1 MMQNPIKTFARLAA
15 VFAITPAVTLAAPVW
30 AQADV
35 LEDGM
40 DVAEEFPEYTFACPD
55 GGYETGCD
63 AFDVENAIAI
73 EGVDASAFA
82 DRCLYTT
89 EADCSVI
96 ANGQVNRADAAPLH
110 WQILGLQP
118 LDGPYIEMIV
128 LAEIDGPVPNVLLSQ
143 QVEGYFD
150 PPVAVRDGDGR
161 FLLHVPARNRRLGN
175 ADIMLYTSGMGWNWS
190 SAQQIRA
197 DIDALLPKGFQ
208 TDNPIVFNLRENF
221 AFAPVRRDDD
231 PGCCATGGLVS
242 VEFEQEDNALTVT
255 RVGFLEMQ
263 PVGERRYAAP
273 DEAS

>member
-1 MMQNPIKTFARLAA
+1 
-15 VFAITPAVTLAAPVW
+15 
-30 AQADV
+30 
-35 LEDGM
+35 
-40 DVAEEFPEYTFACPD
+40 
-55 GGYETGCD
+55 
-63 AFDVENAIAI
+63 
-73 EGVDASAFA
+73 
-82 DRCLYTT
+82 
-89 EADCSVI
+89 
-96 ANGQVNRADAAPLH
+96 
-110 WQILGLQP
+110 
-118 LDGPYIEMIV
+118 MIV

-231 PGCCATGGLVS
+231 AGCCATGGLVS